1 MHKITRF
8 RPCRFYD
15 GCEQQCKC
23 VGYGDMVCLSR
34 CPPLASPA
42 PGQNCL
48 TLADVSDPCCN
59 ITVCDDPVLD
69 PEENVEKE
77 SSSSKGGFP
86 TGAGKGGRILWD
98 GEEHPMPEPIPGT
111 SYSGVKLGDFQGFF
125 HDVSGSVYALNQSTL
140 LVKVLLPLNFPFIT
154 EKQQTCWVINW
165 PSLENLPFNMGVI
178 MYVN

>member
-1 MHKITRF
+1 MLLIFPPK
-8 RPCRFYD
+8 RFYD

-48 TLADVSDPCCN
+48 TLPDVSDKCCN

-69 PEENVEKE
+69 PEENVDKE
-77 SSSSKGGFP
+77 RGTAADQPQQDGFP
-86 TGAGKGGRILWD
+86 QHPPKGRILWD
-98 GEEHPMPEPIPGT
+98 GEEHPRPEPIPGT
-111 SYSGVKLGDFQGFF
+111 NYSGVKLGDFEGFF

-140 LVKVLLPLNFPFIT
+140 LVKVLQPLNVPFIS
-154 EKQQTCWVINW
+154 EKTTDLL
-165 PSLENLPFNMGVI
+165 S
-178 MYVN
+178 Y